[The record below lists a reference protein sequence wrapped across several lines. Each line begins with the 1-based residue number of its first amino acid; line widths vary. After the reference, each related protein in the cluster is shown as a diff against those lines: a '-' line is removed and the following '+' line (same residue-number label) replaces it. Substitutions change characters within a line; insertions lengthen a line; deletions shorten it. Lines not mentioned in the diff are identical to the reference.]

1 MRKSSLGILV
11 FLIAALVAAFLLM
24 KGLQNPS
31 AIREKA
37 EQAATQAAQSA
48 VDTVNH
54 TVQEAMND
62 PSVQQSVNN
71 LIQNIQDMVP
81 QTEGQG

>member
-11 FLIAALVAAFLLM
+11 FLIAALVVAFLLM
-24 KGLQNPS
+24 QNPS

-62 PSVQQSVNN
+62 PSVQQSVNSV
-71 LIQNIQDMVP
+71 IQNMVP
-81 QTEGQG
+81 QAEGQG

>member
-1 MRKSSLGILV
+1 
-11 FLIAALVAAFLLM
+11 
-24 KGLQNPS
+24 
-31 AIREKA
+31 
-37 EQAATQAAQSA
+37 

-81 QTEGQG
+81 QAEGQG

>member
-11 FLIAALVAAFLLM
+11 FLIAALVVAFLLM
-24 KGLQNPS
+24 KGMQNPS

-37 EQAATQAAQSA
+37 EQTATQAAQSA
-48 VDTVNH
+48 LDTVNH

-62 PSVQQSVNN
+62 PSVQQSVNHVIQD
-71 LIQNIQDMVP
+71 IQNMVP

>member
-11 FLIAALVAAFLLM
+11 FLIVALVVAFLLM
-24 KGLQNPS
+24 KGMQNPS

-48 VDTVNH
+48 VDTVN
-54 TVQEAMND
+54 QRE
-62 PSVQQSVNN
+62 
-71 LIQNIQDMVP
+71 
-81 QTEGQG
+81 

>member
-11 FLIAALVAAFLLM
+11 FLIAALVVAFLLM
-24 KGLQNPS
+24 KGMQNPS

-71 LIQNIQDMVP
+71 VIQNIQDMVP
-81 QTEGQG
+81 QAEGQG